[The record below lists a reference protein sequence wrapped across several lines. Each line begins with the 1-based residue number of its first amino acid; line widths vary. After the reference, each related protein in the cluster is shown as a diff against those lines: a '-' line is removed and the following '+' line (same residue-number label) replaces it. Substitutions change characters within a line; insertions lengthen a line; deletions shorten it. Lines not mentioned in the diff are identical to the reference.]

1 MTATQ
6 QRLANILSEEPKL
19 VPFMPDEQAA
29 QVIEIFMTVKV
40 EASTHADSSLDN
52 AGSQYKIPSVEQ
64 RKKALEGL
72 MKFCGSVEPTE
83 DFDADKEDYLRS
95 KYESLT

>member
-29 QVIEIFMTVKV
+29 QVIDIFMTVKV
-40 EASTHADSSLDN
+40 EA
-52 AGSQYKIPSVEQ
+52 
-64 RKKALEGL
+64 
-72 MKFCGSVEPTE
+72 PTE
-83 DFDADKEDYLRS
+83 DADAKRKALAKHRRELLKSRKYVRPSGRTHEEIDAEVREMRS
-95 KYESLT
+95 DRF